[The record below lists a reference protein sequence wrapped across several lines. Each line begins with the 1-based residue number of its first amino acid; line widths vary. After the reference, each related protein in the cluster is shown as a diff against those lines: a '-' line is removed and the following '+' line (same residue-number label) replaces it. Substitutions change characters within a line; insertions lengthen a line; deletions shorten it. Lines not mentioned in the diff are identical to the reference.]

1 MKISVAAVQIESRN
15 GDFEENRKRAEE
27 YILEAVK
34 KGAKLISL
42 PEFALTGYIFSDSMW
57 KEAEPLKGRTYQ
69 WLNGLCE
76 KHKVY
81 IATCILEKDKE
92 DFFDTFILCGPDNR
106 LWSHRKV
113 EPFSYEAFYFKGA
126 GLNPNVFDTP
136 IGRIGIVICMDS
148 SKTYSIASLIKNRP
162 DLLLMQ
168 FSCPEF
174 PPFFP
179 EKVRNNWVDTFKI
192 APLLY
197 AKHLRVPVVASNK
210 TGICSTPI
218 PLGLGMKYSSSFID
232 QSTIVDKNG
241 NIVSVIS
248 NKPGVICCEVETA
261 SKDDLINQNINN
273 GRWYLPYNFISRFV
287 TEYAQKT
294 GIIRYKFS
302 GRRKMAATGRQE

>member
-1 MKISVAAVQIESRN
+1 
-15 GDFEENRKRAEE
+15 
-27 YILEAVK
+27 
-34 KGAKLISL
+34 
-42 PEFALTGYIFSDSMW
+42 MW

-126 GLNPNVFDTP
+126 GLNP

-197 AKHLRVPVVASNK
+197 AKHLRVPVVASN
-210 TGICSTPI
+210 
-218 PLGLGMKYSSSFID
+218 
-232 QSTIVDKNG
+232 KNG